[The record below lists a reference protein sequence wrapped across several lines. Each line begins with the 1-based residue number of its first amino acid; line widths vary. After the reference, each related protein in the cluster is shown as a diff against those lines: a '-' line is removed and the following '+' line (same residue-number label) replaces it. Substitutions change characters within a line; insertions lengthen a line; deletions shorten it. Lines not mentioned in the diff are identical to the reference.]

1 MRLLLD
7 THIFLWWADAPERLS
22 AQIRSLCEDPATL
35 LLLSLVSL
43 WEIQIKVQIGKL
55 TLASSLKTIIETQQQ
70 TNRIQ
75 ILPVTVAH
83 ILALENL
90 PRHHK
95 DPFDRLLIAQASSE
109 NAYLASMDAV
119 FPQYSVNLIQ

>member
-7 THIFLWWADAPERLS
+7 THIFLWWANAPEHLS
-22 AQIRSLCEDPATL
+22 ARIRSLCEDPATL

-55 TLASSLKTIIETQQQ
+55 TLASPLKTILETQQQ
-70 TNRIQ
+70 INRIQ

-90 PRHHK
+90 PMHHK
-95 DPFDRLLIAQASSE
+95 DPFDRLLIARANSEKAS
-109 NAYLASMDAV
+109 LASMDTA